1 VVAHG
6 FLFRR
11 KPHAACL
18 RAVQSVSAPMN
29 KPVVPLTY
37 EQLDQWIE
45 SLQPVLAKEGFTA
58 VIGIL
63 RGGAP
68 LALMVS
74 HATGANVAFLRYDR
88 TTREVR
94 WDSTLP
100 LPEPG
105 SKVLLCED
113 IAGRGNTLVDCIA
126 FLREHGLVVRTLTG
140 AYDDLSRLRPDF
152 SIDASGYFTLFPWER
167 QAYTERYRADWSRES
182 GQPGALMAEDH
193 EYAVYAI
200 DLDGVLLPDLPLA
213 RYEEDLEAAL
223 LERDALLPFE
233 RVPGID
239 LQRARAIITG
249 RPEIDRERTE
259 AWLQRHGYGHLEL
272 LMRVVEEHDDTPSNV
287 AAHKAAA
294 AIRCGVTHFIESD
307 PMQAIYIAQRAPL
320 LRVIWWNAHTRTGT
334 LIGAAVWS

>member
-1 VVAHG
+1 
-6 FLFRR
+6 
-11 KPHAACL
+11 
-18 RAVQSVSAPMN
+18 MN

-45 SLQPVLAKEGFTA
+45 SLQPVLARESFAA

-74 HATGANVAFLRYDR
+74 HATGASVAFLRYER

-113 IAGRGNTLVDCIA
+113 IAGRGHTLVDCMA
-126 FLREHGLVVRTLTG
+126 FLREHGLIVRTLTG
-140 AYDDLSRLRPDF
+140 AYDDLSRLRPDY

-167 QAYTERYRADWSRES
+167 QAYTDRYRADWTRE
-182 GQPGALMAEDH
+182 GTREGTLMAGDH

-200 DLDGVLLPDLPLA
+200 DLDGVLLPDLPLT
-213 RYEEDLEAAL
+213 RYEEDLDAAL
-223 LERDALLPFE
+223 AERDALMPFE
-233 RVPGID
+233 RLPGID
-239 LQRARAIITG
+239 MQRARAIITG
-249 RPEIDRERTE
+249 RPEMDRMRTR
-259 AWLQRHGYGHLEL
+259 AWLERYGFGHLEL
-272 LMRVVEEHDDTPSNV
+272 LMRASHEHDDTSAGA

-307 PMQAIYIAQRAPL
+307 PVQAIFIAQRAPL

-334 LIGAAVWS
+334 LIGASAWS

>member
-1 VVAHG
+1 
-6 FLFRR
+6 
-11 KPHAACL
+11 
-18 RAVQSVSAPMN
+18 MN

-45 SLQPVLAKEGFTA
+45 SLQPVLAGEAFVA

-74 HATGANVAFLRYDR
+74 HATGASVAFLRYDR

-126 FLREHGLVVRTLTG
+126 FLREHGLIVRTLTG
-140 AYDDLSRLRPDF
+140 AYDDLSRLRPDY

-167 QAYTERYRADWSRES
+167 QAYTDRYRADWARDGARE
-182 GQPGALMAEDH
+182 GALMADDH

-200 DLDGVLLPDLPLA
+200 DLDGVLLPDLPLT
-213 RYEEDLEAAL
+213 RYEEDLDAAL
-223 LERDALLPFE
+223 SERDALLPFE
-233 RVPGID
+233 RMPGVD

-249 RPEIDRERTE
+249 RPEMDRARTE
-259 AWLQRHGYGHLEL
+259 AWLERHGFGHLEL
-272 LMRVVEEHDDTPSNV
+272 VMRAVDEHDDTPSGA

-307 PMQAIYIAQRAPL
+307 PMQAIFIAQRAPL